1 MVNNKDIIRAAHA
14 YIALFKANF
23 PNREFF
29 GDDASCDHFNRWVRR
44 EGLIGWNDA
53 IGDRIAKIVGG

>member
-1 MVNNKDIIRAAHA
+1 MVNDKDIIRAAHA

-29 GDDASCDHFNRWVRR
+29 GDDASCDHFYRWVRR
-44 EGLIGWNDA
+44 EGLNGWEDA
-53 IGDRIAKIVGG
+53 IGDRIAKIVG